1 MGRNHI
7 LGLVRRGRVWHINK
21 RIHGRT
27 IRQSTGTDRREE
39 AEMILARVIEEQ
51 RLAARFGV
59 RPTRTFEAA
68 AARFILERQHKRSL
82 RDDIGRLKGLMPYL
96 GGVPLHAIHMG
107 TLQPWIDARRRAG
120 RAAGTIN
127 HGLQLVGRIL
137 RLAARRWRDD
147 QGLTWLET
155 PPEIVFLPN
164 RNRRSPWPLTWAEED
179 RLFAELPPHLA
190 AMARFAVNTG
200 CRDGEI
206 CGLRWAWEVDVP
218 ELGISVFLIPGEH
231 VKNGRD
237 RLVVLNRTAAAVV
250 AAQRGRHATHVFTY
264 EGHPVGRMLTQAW
277 IKARRRAGLPMVR
290 VHDLKHTFGRR
301 LRAAGVSFEDR
312 QDLLGH
318 LSQRITTHYSAADLE
333 RLVIAANRVC
343 GSGGDRPALV
353 VLRRGTSGCVHKVRT
368 DTRILGAQDGIS
380 D

>member
-1 MGRNHI
+1 
-7 LGLVRRGRVWHINK
+7 
-21 RIHGRT
+21 
-27 IRQSTGTDRREE
+27 
-39 AEMILARVIEEQ
+39 MILARVIEEQ

-264 EGHPVGRMLTQAW
+264 
-277 IKARRRAGLPMVR
+277 
-290 VHDLKHTFGRR
+290 
-301 LRAAGVSFEDR
+301 
-312 QDLLGH
+312 
-318 LSQRITTHYSAADLE
+318 
-333 RLVIAANRVC
+333 
-343 GSGGDRPALV
+343 
-353 VLRRGTSGCVHKVRT
+353 
-368 DTRILGAQDGIS
+368 
-380 D
+380 